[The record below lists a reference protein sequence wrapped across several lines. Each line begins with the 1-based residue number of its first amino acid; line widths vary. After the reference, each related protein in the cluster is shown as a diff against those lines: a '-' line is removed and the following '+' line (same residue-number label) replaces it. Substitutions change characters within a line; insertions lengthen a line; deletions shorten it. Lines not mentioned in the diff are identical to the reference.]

1 MSIFNLMGVLCGGI
15 MPPFPI
21 DESCT
26 VSSSTST
33 KSGSIVE
40 AVHGNM
46 SFIKLKSITDNIPL
60 DEGCGLAIYV
70 TQARLIV
77 LATAPNDNYARWL
90 AENAKDPVSNPQS
103 GIYVT
108 VFYDTV
114 WSGLQ
119 KFIAGQVARQTANYV
134 PPEAVFRP
142 VPTLSPEQL
151 SFYGPLASGNAS
163 AMTAAT
169 VNAAP
174 QDNQPRNL
182 DSVEAEIADTNADFD
197 IDVPIPDVPAPA
209 PVSAPASMSASD
221 PEQELDRL
229 LAELTHAERTV
240 PTNPRAI
247 LIHDEVGPTRR
258 RAAIPE
264 PTRDET
270 IPTYR
275 RTAISEPT
283 RDETRPTYRRTIV
296 SEPADEPEEKGL
308 AVRMAESLVGLF
320 PKKDRAPA
328 QRRRS
333 EPTPQNSSELDW
345 SSLYGPKV

>member
-1 MSIFNLMGVLCGGI
+1 MSIFNLMGVLAGI

-90 AENAKDPVSNPQS
+90 AEYAKDAVSNPQP

-114 WSGLQ
+114 WSGLH
-119 KFIAGQVARQTANYV
+119 KFIAGQTANYA
-134 PPEAVFRP
+134 PPEAVFGP

-151 SFYGPLASGNAS
+151 SFYGPLASGDAP
-163 AMTAAT
+163 AMTATA
-169 VNAAP
+169 VNAAL

-182 DSVEAEIADTNADFD
+182 DSVEAEIAGTNADFN

-240 PTNPRAI
+240 PTNPRAV

-258 RAAIPE
+258 CA
-264 PTRDET
+264 
-270 IPTYR
+270 
-275 RTAISEPT
+275 AISELA
-283 RDETRPTYRRTIV
+283 RDETRPTYRRTAIP
-296 SEPADEPEEKGL
+296 EPADEPEEKGL

-320 PKKDRAPA
+320 PKKDRVPA

-333 EPTPQNSSELDW
+333 VPTPQSNSSELDW

>member
-1 MSIFNLMGVLCGGI
+1 MKNLFNLIGVLSGI
-15 MPPFPI
+15 VPPFPI

-90 AENAKDPVSNPQS
+90 AENAKDPVSNPQP

-108 VFYDTV
+108 AFHDTV
-114 WSGLQ
+114 WSELQ
-119 KFIAGQVARQTANYV
+119 KFIARQTANYV
-134 PPEAVFRP
+134 PPEAVFGP
-142 VPTLSPEQL
+142 VPTLSPE
-151 SFYGPLASGNAS
+151 YDPLASGDAP
-163 AMTAAT
+163 AMTATA
-169 VNAAP
+169 VNAAL

-182 DSVEAEIADTNADFD
+182 DSVEAEIADANAGFD
-197 IDVPIPDVPAPA
+197 IDVPIPDVPAPVPVRA
-209 PVSAPASMSASD
+209 PAFVLASAP
-221 PEQELDRL
+221 
-229 LAELTHAERTV
+229 
-240 PTNPRAI
+240 
-247 LIHDEVGPTRR
+247 
-258 RAAIPE
+258 
-264 PTRDET
+264 
-270 IPTYR
+270 
-275 RTAISEPT
+275 EPT
-283 RDETRPTYRRTIV
+283 RDETRPTYRRTVIPEPTRDETEPTYRRTAI
-296 SEPADEPEEKGL
+296 SEPADDPEEKGL